1 MTGKPA
7 ILMLCHR
14 IPYPPDKGDKIRA
27 WHLLKHLSQDY
38 DISLGCFIDDPD
50 DKAYRPVLEKICHE
64 TKFISI
70 NPTLARLKSLRA
82 LVRGR
87 PLSLDYYDSAAM
99 HGWVASVRAKGV
111 VAEIA
116 YSSTMAPYLAEAK
129 SPTLIDLVDADSA
142 KFSAY
147 GAKGGPHERLV
158 YGREGRRL
166 AAFESSLTQ
175 TAHKLFLVSPEEADV
190 VKGLPGADADT
201 VDWYRNGVDTAYWR
215 ADGDF
220 AKPDRTFDLVFTG
233 AMDYR
238 PNVEAVTSFVRD
250 IWPHLAAENPELTFG
265 IVGALPVKE
274 VTALAAQ
281 PGVHVTGRVD
291 DMRPYLAAAKIA
303 VAPLAIARGVQN
315 KVLEAMAMSTPVVAS
330 RAAILGTGAAPG
342 EHLVEANG
350 AEEIVAAIRALLDD
364 PDRAYGLSAAASS
377 FIAKEFPWEKTL
389 TRFDDALAAA
399 LSSSDSSS

>member
-27 WHLLKHLSQDY
+27 WHLLKHLSQSY
-38 DISLGCFIDDPD
+38 DVSLGCFIDDPAD
-50 DKAYRPVLEKICHE
+50 EVYRPVVEKICKQ
-64 TKFISI
+64 TKIISI
-70 NPTLARLKSLRA
+70 NPTIARLKSLKA

-87 PLSLDYYDSAAM
+87 PLSLDYYDRRAM
-99 HGWVASVRAKGV
+99 RDWVASVRAKGV

-116 YSSTMAPYLAEAK
+116 YSSTMAPYLAGAQT
-129 SPTLIDLVDADSA
+129 PTLIDLVDADSA
-142 KFSAY
+142 KFTAY
-147 GAKGGPHERLV
+147 GTQGMLHEKLI

-166 AAFESSLTQ
+166 AAFESALTH
-175 TAHKLFLVSPEEADV
+175 TAQKVFLVSPEEADMV
-190 VKGLPGADADT
+190 RALPGAEAGT

-215 ADGDF
+215 ADADF
-220 AKPDRTFDLVFTG
+220 SKAESRFDLVFTG

-238 PNVEAVTSFVRD
+238 PNIEAVTSFVRD
-250 IWPHLAAENPELTFG
+250 IWTHLAAENPELTFG
-265 IVGALPVKE
+265 IVGARPVKE

-291 DMRPYLAAAKIA
+291 DMRPYLVAAKIA

-315 KVLEAMAMSTPVVAS
+315 KVLEAMAMGTPVVAS

-350 AEEIVAAIRALLDD
+350 AEETIAAVRALLDD
-364 PDRAYGLSAAASS
+364 PDRAYSLSAAASA
-377 FIAKEFPWEKTL
+377 FIAREFPWDKTL

-399 LSSSDSSS
+399 LSSSDASS